1 MVSPELRP
9 GVPIADIDIAKELGV
24 RSSFKPPV
32 RNPSKRKPCATR
44 SVALTEAGELLL
56 ARVAPAFR
64 DIEDAIDDLNNF
76 RGAPIGRLSF
86 NTARAS
92 AKMVLLPLVAR
103 FLESH
108 PKLNIEIVVDN
119 DLVDMVSEGFDAGVR
134 FGEIVALC
142 RNVAADLAPLAIDEG
157 YDLSFEQNTELSMI
171 QGDAVSLERAV
182 TNLVQNA
189 IEHAGNQGVIACGSS
204 RTA

>member
-64 DIEDAIDDLNNF
+64 DIEDALDDLNNF
-76 RGAPIGRLSF
+76 RGAPIGRLRL

-119 DLVDMVSEGFDAGVR
+119 DLVGGFYLYYPSRRQMPA
-134 FGEIVALC
+134 AL
-142 RNVAADLAPLAIDEG
+142 
-157 YDLSFEQNTELSMI
+157 
-171 QGDAVSLERAV
+171 RAFV
-182 TNLVQNA
+182 DFARARDKST
-189 IEHAGNQGVIACGSS
+189 S
-204 RTA
+204 